1 MKIWVYHNYPSIKMG
16 KNGLFLE
23 RSPVGLY
30 TKCQETGMME
40 SSVRTTR
47 SNDQSKW
54 LTELID
60 RSLRDL
66 MEDHE
71 VNWTSQN

>member
-1 MKIWVYHNYPSIKMG
+1 MG
-16 KNGLFLE
+16 LVSNRNNAIL
-23 RSPVGLY
+23 R
-30 TKCQETGMME
+30 E
-40 SSVRTTR
+40 SNTRITR